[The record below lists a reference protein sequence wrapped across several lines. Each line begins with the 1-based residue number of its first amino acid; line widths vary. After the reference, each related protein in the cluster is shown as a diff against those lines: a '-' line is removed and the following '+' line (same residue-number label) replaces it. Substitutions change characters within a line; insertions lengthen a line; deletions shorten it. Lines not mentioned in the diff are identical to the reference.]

1 MSINPVLT
9 TELPFA
15 LPDFANATPR
25 DYHVAIEEG
34 MRSQLGALA
43 KLRQDGSPATVA
55 NVLAAWDRA
64 EGPLRRALNVFFSA
78 YASDATDEM
87 IAIEQEIAPRL
98 AEHSDS
104 IYLDGGLYAR
114 LQDLSG
120 RIGAGEAEA
129 DGEDRYLLDE
139 LLRAF
144 RRAGVELSEDE
155 QTRLRAMN
163 KRLAE
168 LQSRFETLNRE
179 ARVAGGLEVAED
191 ELEGL
196 TEEEKAVLE
205 TDGAYRIE
213 LVNTTQ
219 QPLAAKLADASVR
232 RRLLA
237 SSMNRALSGEFD
249 TRGLIVEIARLR
261 AERAT
266 LLGYPNHAAIVAES
280 GTAKST
286 DAILD
291 MLVPLAQ
298 AALAKA
304 REEGEELRARYA
316 ELNPGSEFTAADWTF
331 VEALLRRERFDFDEA
346 DLGEFLQVDK
356 VLDAVYAAAGELYG
370 LTFKL
375 RDDLVGHAP
384 GAQTYEVHDDDGLVG
399 LFVMDFWARPTKNGG
414 AWMTNL
420 VDQAH
425 ETGDLPIVTN
435 NCNYTPATTTISWDD
450 VITMFHEFGHALH
463 GLLADTR
470 YAGMSGTNTPRDFV
484 EFPSQV
490 NEHWAW
496 TPGRVLPAEWL
507 EKLEAASKFGQG
519 YATAEVEIS
528 SLLDLVWHTTPLDE
542 LPTSAYEVEDFERR
556 ALAKYDLVD
565 DLVPPRYRTQYFAH
579 IWGGGYAASY
589 YGYAW
594 SKVMDADAVA
604 WFEEN
609 VDGDSPAMSLREAG
623 EHFRRTLLAPGGSV
637 DPVETYR
644 SFRGRDPELAPLLER
659 LGLTI

>member
-1 MSINPVLT
+1 
-9 TELPFA
+9 
-15 LPDFANATPR
+15 
-25 DYHVAIEEG
+25 
-34 MRSQLGALA
+34 
-43 KLRQDGSPATVA
+43 
-55 NVLAAWDRA
+55 
-64 EGPLRRALNVFFSA
+64 
-78 YASDATDEM
+78 
-87 IAIEQEIAPRL
+87 
-98 AEHSDS
+98 
-104 IYLDGGLYAR
+104 
-114 LQDLSG
+114 
-120 RIGAGEAEA
+120 
-129 DGEDRYLLDE
+129 
-139 LLRAF
+139 
-144 RRAGVELSEDE
+144 
-155 QTRLRAMN
+155 
-163 KRLAE
+163 
-168 LQSRFETLNRE
+168 
-179 ARVAGGLEVAED
+179 
-191 ELEGL
+191 
-196 TEEEKAVLE
+196 
-205 TDGAYRIE
+205 
-213 LVNTTQ
+213 
-219 QPLAAKLADASVR
+219 
-232 RRLLA
+232 
-237 SSMNRALSGEFD
+237 
-249 TRGLIVEIARLR
+249 
-261 AERAT
+261 
-266 LLGYPNHAAIVAES
+266 
-280 GTAKST
+280 
-286 DAILD
+286 
-291 MLVPLAQ
+291 
-298 AALAKA
+298 
-304 REEGEELRARYA
+304 
-316 ELNPGSEFTAADWTF
+316 
-331 VEALLRRERFDFDEA
+331 
-346 DLGEFLQVDK
+346 
-356 VLDAVYAAAGELYG
+356 
-370 LTFKL
+370 
-375 RDDLVGHAP
+375 
-384 GAQTYEVHDDDGLVG
+384 
-399 LFVMDFWARPTKNGG
+399 
-414 AWMTNL
+414 MTNL

-542 LPTSAYEVEDFERR
+542 LPTSADEVEDFERR